1 MARFLLAKVL
11 LFSCDRF
18 TGKDI
23 RRDVMRDGII
33 NCNCPVKYV
42 NMFRIL
48 NNTEIKG
55 LKNSIYV
62 RDDFSQFNFF
72 TVGFLILR

>member
-1 MARFLLAKVL
+1 MARFLPFIGTYDL

-23 RRDVMRDGII
+23 RSDVRSDGII

-42 NMFRIL
+42 NMFRIC
-48 NNTEIKG
+48 NNIEMKD
-55 LKNSIYV
+55 LKNSMYV
-62 RDDFSQFNFF
+62 RDD
-72 TVGFLILR
+72 L